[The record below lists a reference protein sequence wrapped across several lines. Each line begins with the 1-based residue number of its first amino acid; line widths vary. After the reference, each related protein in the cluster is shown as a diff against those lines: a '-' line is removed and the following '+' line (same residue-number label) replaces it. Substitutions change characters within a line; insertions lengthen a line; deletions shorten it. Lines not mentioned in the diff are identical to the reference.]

1 MMKQRG
7 FVWQIN
13 VHPQKNKFARLR
25 KEYDSRVSKRR
36 SLLKEHDQHFGHETQ
51 WNWGL
56 PMKCDETSARH
67 QELESEEKK
76 PNDQTDYSCFFS
88 RFWMMDELTRLFKW
102 MIFEWSCW
110 LDYSKPKIGKSQV
123 PWWSCHETLP
133 GMVSRLVLVH
143 NFLDRDSSPGF
154 CARSPFQLVA
164 MIYRVY
170 IYIYMYTNMYV
181 YIYIYVHKYNK

>member
-1 MMKQRG
+1 MKLG
-7 FVWQIN
+7 FTHEMWWNIRKTSRTGVW
-13 VHPQKNKFARLR
+13 R
-25 KEYDSRVSKRR
+25 KK
-36 SLLKEHDQHFGHETQ
+36 TQ
-51 WNWGL
+51 WSDWL
-56 PMKCDETSARH
+56 FM
-67 QELESEEKK
+67 
-76 PNDQTDYSCFFS
+76 FFS

-170 IYIYMYTNMYV
+170 IYMYTNMYV
-181 YIYIYVHKYNK
+181 YIYIYIYTYINTINKSIIEYINMW